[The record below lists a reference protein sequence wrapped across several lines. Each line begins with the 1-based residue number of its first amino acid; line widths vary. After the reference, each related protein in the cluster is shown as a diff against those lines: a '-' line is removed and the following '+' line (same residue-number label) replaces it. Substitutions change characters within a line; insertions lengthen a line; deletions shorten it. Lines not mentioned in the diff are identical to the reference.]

1 MYSIDNDVLRHILE
15 FMSPEDVHRINLT
28 NRVVYEESMKS
39 RYECLEITKR
49 DKPTKVLLTHLWY
62 VSTLLDPDPVL
73 ETLITFTVSSMQG
86 AM

>member
-1 MYSIDNDVLRHILE
+1 MYSINDDVLRLILD
-15 FMSPEDVHRINLT
+15 FMSPEDVHRINST

-49 DKPTKVLLTHLWY
+49 DKPTKVLLAHLWY
-62 VSTLLDPDPVL
+62 VFAVLDQDAL
-73 ETLITFTVSSMQG
+73 ETLITFTASSTQG